1 MPSLCRASR
10 TAPDGVQKSRTSR
23 PLVVFGIDFTS
34 APRPRKPITVAV
46 GWLTAGRPRASREVY
61 RLDSVRGLG
70 SFPEFEAFL
79 REPGPWLAGFD
90 LPFGQPRPLV
100 VHEDWPDTWPEFVAC
115 YCGLPRDRLRDRFR
129 RWCAARPAGDKFAWR
144 KADKP
149 AGSSPAMRWANPPVA
164 WMMHAGIGRMLE
176 AGLVFPA
183 HAHPAD
189 ARHRRPGVGTAR
201 IALEAY
207 PGFTARQ
214 VCRGSYKSDTAA
226 MQTPARAAN
235 RRRILA
241 ALVAGTAGLVPRLEL
256 TTSWR
261 RKLAADGSGD
271 LIDAVICG
279 LQAAHASLSPG
290 FGLPADL
297 DPLEGWIAAVPP
309 PPRPTATAA
318 SDRSS
323 V

>member
-1 MPSLCRASR
+1 MPSRCRTSW
-10 TAPDGVQKSRTSR
+10 TAPDGVHQGRTGR

-34 APRPRKPITVAV
+34 APRRRKPITVAV
-46 GWLTAGRPRASREVY
+46 GSLATGRVRSSRAVY
-61 RLDSVRGLG
+61 RLERVRELE
-70 SFPEFEAFL
+70 SFPDFEAFL
-79 REPGPWLAGFD
+79 RVPGPWLAGFD

-100 VHEDWPDTWPEFVAC
+100 VHEGWPDTWPEFVAC
-115 YCGLPRDRLRDRFR
+115 YCSLPRDLLRDRFR

-144 KADKP
+144 QADRP

-183 HAHPAD
+183 HAHPAN
-189 ARHRRPGVGTAR
+189 ARRRRPGAGTAR

-214 VCRGSYKSDTAA
+214 VCRGSYKSDATA

-241 ALVAGTAGLVPRLEL
+241 ALVAGTAGLLPRLEL
-256 TTSWR
+256 TATWR

-279 LQAAHASLSPG
+279 LQAAHAALLPG
-290 FGLPADL
+290 YSLPADL

-309 PPRPTATAA
+309 SA
-318 SDRSS
+318 
-323 V
+323 

>member
-1 MPSLCRASR
+1 MPSRRSSPPPAAGRA
-10 TAPDGVQKSRTSR
+10 DR
-23 PLVVFGIDFTS
+23 PLAVYGIDFTS

-46 GWLTAGRPRASREVY
+46 GWLTMVHPRSRRAVY
-61 RLDSVRGLG
+61 RLDSVRSLE
-70 SFPEFEAFL
+70 SFPAFEAFL

-100 VHEDWPDTWPEFVAC
+100 VHEGWPDTWPELVTC
-115 YCGLPRDRLRDRFR
+115 YCGLPRERLRDRFR
-129 RWCAARPAGDKFAWR
+129 RWCAARPPGDKFAWR
-144 KADKP
+144 QADRP

-164 WMMHAGIGRMLE
+164 WMMHAGIGRMRD

-183 HAHPAD
+183 HAHPAN
-189 ARHRRPGVGTAR
+189 ARRLRTGAGTAR

-214 VCRGSYKSDTAA
+214 VCRGSYKSDVAA

-241 ALVAGTAGLVPRLEL
+241 GLVAGTAGLGPRLEL
-256 TTSWR
+256 TASWR

-271 LIDAVICG
+271 LLDAVICG
-279 LQAAHASLSPG
+279 LQAAHAAVLPDY
-290 FGLPADL
+290 GLPADL
-297 DPLEGWIAAVPP
+297 DPLEGWIASVPP
-309 PPRPTATAA
+309 PAGPAATGSRSRPP
-318 SDRSS
+318 D
-323 V
+323 